1 MPFWPVVIATLV
13 GVPGVLLFTGMGMI
27 FAAAGYANGS
37 SLRAANRIVAG
48 WVLFA
53 WLLAAAFGTFGA
65 APAWRASHG
74 GPENFDGAATTF
86 WHWLVGTAIAAIA
99 WLAGYR
105 VKLKLERDLAAG
117 KPLPRGATWLVTAII
132 MGGWGLI
139 IGWIVW
145 PLVLWP
151 VRGHFEWP
159 DAATGWT
166 HAAEVGGVL
175 FALAALETG
184 VRDLIRLFKR

>member
-13 GVPGVLLFTGMGMI
+13 GVPMVLFVTGMGMI

-37 SLRAANRIVAG
+37 SLRTANRIVVG
-48 WVLFA
+48 WALFA
-53 WLLAAAFGTFGA
+53 WLLAAAFGAFGA
-65 APAWRASHG
+65 APAWRAWHG
-74 GPENFDGAATTF
+74 GAETFSGAATTF
-86 WHWLVGTAIAAIA
+86 AHWLAGTAVAALA
-99 WLAGYR
+99 WLAWYR
-105 VKLKLERDLAAG
+105 AQLKMRRDLAAG
-117 KPLPRGATWLVTAII
+117 TPPTPSSRWLAIAFV
-132 MGGWGLI
+132 MGCWGLI

-151 VRGHFEWP
+151 VHGHVEWP

-166 HAAEVGGVL
+166 HAGEVAGIL

-184 VRDLIRLFKR
+184 VRRLLER